1 MNDGTTTTAR
11 TLRFGAVPDLYALAP
26 ETTANGAAAQL
37 SFRLD
42 HLRAMLALV
51 TGSGHENFAELSHEL
66 QAHYLG
72 ACSMATDECAEL
84 ARVMEELGRKA
95 NTA

>member
-1 MNDGTTTTAR
+1 MTDTTTTP
-11 TLRFGAVPDLYALAP
+11 TLRFGAMPDLYALASSA
-26 ETTANGAAAQL
+26 TANGAAAQL

-42 HLRAMLALV
+42 HLRAMLVLV

-72 ACSMATDECAEL
+72 ACSMAADECAEL
-84 ARVMEELGRKA
+84 ARAMQELGRKA